1 MDHIVYLDAKAKEFE
16 KLSEGSKT
24 MIIRGATGRK
34 LPHGRVNKGDMLYFI
49 NNNADGLVKS
59 KAVVSLVFSSE
70 KMNEEESKN
79 LVMQNQKKLNLTEK
93 QIQKWAGK
101 RYLVLIEI
109 EEFKEIKQFHIDK
122 SNYGNMDDWLS
133 VGDVESVRIIG

>member
-122 SNYGNMDDWLS
+122 SNYGNMDDWLP
-133 VGDVESVRIIG
+133 VGDVESVRVIG